1 MEPFGGPEDFDVND
15 VGLVYTSK
23 DPSVNE
29 ATHTR
34 QNVWLNASP
43 AHLHLTNRLRS
54 TSYHLSPMGLQ
65 NILLQG
71 IRGQQAILPFL
82 QMEQR

>member
-1 MEPFGGPEDFDVND
+1 MEPFGGPEDFDVHD
-15 VGLVYTSK
+15 IGVVYTSK

-34 QNVWLNASP
+34 QNVWLSRPPPLCLMN
-43 AHLHLTNRLRS
+43 NLRS
-54 TSYHLSPMGLQ
+54 ISYHLSAMDLQ

-71 IRGQQAILPFL
+71 IRERQAILPFL